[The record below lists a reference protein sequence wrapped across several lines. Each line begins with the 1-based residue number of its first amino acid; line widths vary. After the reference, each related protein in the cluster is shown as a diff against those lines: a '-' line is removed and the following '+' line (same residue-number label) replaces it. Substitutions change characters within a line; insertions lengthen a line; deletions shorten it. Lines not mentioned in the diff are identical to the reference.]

1 MKTGNDILFQQA
13 LISKGSTRWKSFAT
27 GALAQIILTS
37 MVVALPFLLPNPLH
51 PNLRAYAFVDISPKM
66 VIHWNAPPSNGSKS
80 NHNRARVNRK
90 SRVSLPDIQAR
101 FRLAVISGPA
111 VPSPKLVRRVAP
123 PLIFASAVPELPLSV
138 SAIPTL
144 QAPRAQMQT
153 GNFADFDGAAVE
165 SGDGGAGPLSADRRA
180 ILSMASPVIIL
191 FKPRPRYTSDAL
203 TNKIQGDVRL
213 TVIFSASGS
222 VKVLSVI
229 QSLGYGLDQ
238 SAETAAGQI
247 RFRPA
252 RNRKGLPVDT
262 MAIVRATFN
271 LSECGAGCLMAST
284 GE

>member
-1 MKTGNDILFQQA
+1 MKTGNGILFQQS
-13 LISKGSTRWKSFAT
+13 LISKGSTRWKSFVT

-37 MVVALPFLLPNPLH
+37 MVVALPLLLPNPLR
-51 PNLRAYAFVDISPKM
+51 PNLREYAFVDISPTM

-80 NHNRARVNRK
+80 KQDRARVNQK

-101 FRLAVISGPA
+101 FRLPVISGPA
-111 VPSPKLVRRVAP
+111 VRSPKLVRRVAP
-123 PLIFASAVPELPLSV
+123 PSILASAVPELPLPV

-165 SGDGGAGPLSADRRA
+165 SGHGGAGPLPADRRA

-252 RNRKGLPVDT
+252 RNRKGIPVDT